1 MLKKKKSLF
10 SFKIPMSLYNIV
22 YVFSYLPMFR
32 ISAIHTLWRL
42 AFSLAVV
49 VSWEN
54 DTMPAGD
61 FGPKVG
67 GRGGSFY

>member
-1 MLKKKKSLF
+1 MGSEMC
-10 SFKIPMSLYNIV
+10 IRDRSLYNIV

-32 ISAIHTLWRL
+32 IAATCSLWKL